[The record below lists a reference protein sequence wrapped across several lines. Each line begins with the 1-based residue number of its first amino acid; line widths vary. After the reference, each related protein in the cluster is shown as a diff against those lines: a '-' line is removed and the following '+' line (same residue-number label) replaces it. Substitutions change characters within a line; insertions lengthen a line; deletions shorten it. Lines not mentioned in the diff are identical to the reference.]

1 MRINIVID
9 NELHR
14 RLKTTASANST
25 TITAAVVSA
34 VEAWIQANST
44 TQDNSPKRE
53 G

>member
-25 TITAAVVSA
+25 TITKAVVAA
-34 VEAWIQANST
+34 VEAWIQANS
-44 TQDNSPKRE
+44 PKA
-53 G
+53 